1 LARKAKE
8 PLEPL
13 DLADGSVDFIT
24 ASMLIYQ
31 FEAEPY
37 RYFSN
42 FAGENLGAPSAAEE
56 NRLNGSMEALQ
67 IGSVD
72 HTDRSVRAGNSS
84 PTGTQWPMLA
94 KLRDAPQRRKPG
106 RLVFRPSY
114 GGGTAT
120 ICGTISF

>member
-24 ASMLIYQ
+24 ASMLISQ

-42 FAGENLGAPSAAEE
+42 LACETLGAPSAAEE
-56 NRLNGSMEALQ
+56 KRLNGSMEALRSYLLTTQ
-67 IGSVD
+67 I
-72 HTDRSVRAGNSS
+72 DRLGQEIHRL
-84 PTGTQWPMLA
+84 LA
-94 KLRDAPQRRKPG
+94 PNG
-106 RLVFRPSY
+106 R
-114 GGGTAT
+114 
-120 ICGTISF
+120 C

>member
-1 LARKAKE
+1 MARKAKE

-42 FAGENLGAPSAAEE
+42 FSGENLGAPSAAEE
-56 NRLNGSMEALQ
+56 NRLNGSMAALRSDLLTTQ
-67 IGSVD
+67 IDWLGQKI
-72 HTDRSVRAGNSS
+72 HRL
-84 PTGTQWPMLA
+84 LA
-94 KLRDAPQRRKPG
+94 PNG
-106 RLVFRPSY
+106 R
-114 GGGTAT
+114 
-120 ICGTISF
+120 C